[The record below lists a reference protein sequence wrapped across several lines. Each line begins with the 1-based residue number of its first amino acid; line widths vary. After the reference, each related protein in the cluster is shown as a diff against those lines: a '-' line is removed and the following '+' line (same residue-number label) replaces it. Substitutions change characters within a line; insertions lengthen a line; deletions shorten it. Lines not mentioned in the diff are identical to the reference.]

1 MAITHWR
8 LKMSLCSV
16 QLEGRTQG
24 TGTQSCSSPPR
35 GIDSKNQKSKNN
47 KSNTDLETQNVCH
60 PASRKALERQVKQPT
75 KINGI
80 FLL

>member
-35 GIDSKNQKSKNN
+35 GIDSKNQKSK
-47 KSNTDLETQNVCH
+47 TI
-60 PASRKALERQVKQPT
+60 KATPTWRHKMFTILLLERHWKD
-75 KINGI
+75 K
-80 FLL
+80 